1 MEATFK
7 KRLLAYLIDL
17 FILSFLV
24 VIIISIFN
32 IDNNGTLISLN
43 KELTNIEEEYIE
55 SRITFNDYIKEYASI
70 NYMIDKQEFFV
81 NIINAILII
90 CLYILVP
97 YFLDGQTIGKK
108 ILKIKI
114 VKNNNK
120 KLDLNTLIIRSILI
134 NYLGYMLITLGLI
147 FILNSF
153 SYFIVGLILTIL
165 ELLLVIISSFMV
177 LYKSEKRGIHDIL
190 VNTKVIDV

>member
-55 SRITFNDYIKEYASI
+55 ERITFNDYIKEYASI
-70 NYMIDKQEFFV
+70 NYMIDKQEFLV
-81 NIINAILII
+81 NIINAILVIF
-90 CLYILVP
+90 LYILIP